1 MEIKEETRTVRYV
14 EYDGKRFYED
24 SKGYWLGQEIGVDG
38 KPHRIRLHT
47 YVWEKHNGP
56 VPEGYDIHHIDHD
69 KSNNDIENLVAIPES
84 EHRKL
89 HMDER
94 DKLELTYIMET
105 CAIPKAVEW
114 HKSEAGHEWH
124 KQQYE
129 KSLAPKWDEQVTMTC
144 AYCGKPYQIS
154 PLMKGRSRFCSN
166 KCKTAYRYRSG
177 LDNIERVCPICGK
190 TFTINKYSRTK
201 TCSKECS
208 VKMASLTK
216 TEAHRPKK

>member
-84 EHRKL
+84 EHHKL
-89 HMDER
+89 HMAER

-105 CAIPKAVEW
+105 CARPKAVEW

-129 KSLAPKWDEQVTMTC
+129 KTLAPHWEESITLTC
-144 AYCGKPYQIS
+144 QHCGKPYQVS
-154 PLMKGRSRFCSN
+154 PLMKGHSRFCSN
-166 KCKTAYRYRSG
+166 NCKSAYRRESG
-177 LDNIERVCPICGK
+177 VDNIERICSICGK
-190 TFTINKYSRTK
+190 PFITNKYSRAK
-201 TCSKECS
+201 VCSKECANIS
-208 VKMASLTK
+208 QSRKK
-216 TEAHRPKK
+216 TGVHRQKK